1 MTSFPRHLRRMIA
14 ATALG
19 GIAAAAAACSSSAGP
34 AVQPAAKASVAAT
47 ASPTASPAAG
57 SPTASPSASASE
69 SPSPSASPSGP
80 APCPSSG
87 LQVTLGQGNGAAG
100 STYYPLDFSNNS
112 GGSCTLFGYP
122 GVSFVTGLGGSQI
135 GSAASRNPALPSE
148 LVTIPPGGVAHA
160 TLQVVNAENF
170 AASAC
175 HMVTAHWL
183 KVYPPNQTAPL
194 YVSFTAHACSGKTKL
209 VHILAVEAVRPGS
222 S

>member
-1 MTSFPRHLRRMIA
+1 MIA
-14 ATALG
+14 AAALG
-19 GIAAAAAACSSSAGP
+19 GIAAAAAACSSSAGQ

-47 ASPTASPAAG
+47 ASPTASRAAAG
-57 SPTASPSASASE
+57 SPTASPSARTSE

-112 GGSCTLFGYP
+112 GASCTLFGYP
-122 GVSFVTGLGGSQI
+122 GVSFVTGIGGSQI

-148 LVTIPPGGVAHA
+148 LITIPPGGVAHA

-194 YVSFTAHACSGKTKL
+194 YVSFTAHACSAKAKP
-209 VHILAVEAVRPGS
+209 VNILAVEAVRPGS